1 MEMMDDGQSGWV
13 VSCVWNKKLLVGVY
27 LTSYFDF
34 LDGTCVS
41 LGYLLSAD
49 PQCLNV

>member
-1 MEMMDDGQSGWV
+1 MWLHYGVGVEVEMMGDGQSGWV

-34 LDGTCVS
+34 LDGT
-41 LGYLLSAD
+41 
-49 PQCLNV
+49 